1 MRVHDARVL
10 APRRKRIELP
20 TPLRIAFL
28 LNPFTLVRP
37 AGDHAPEL
45 ARELTAL
52 GHEVSTFGGAA
63 LPQSGD
69 GRNAVEALGPKRFRP
84 DAIVAYDSL
93 SPAAWLGARTARSL
107 SVPLILVE
115 SGNRSHKGP
124 FSRAGLYLGER
135 LWGPY
140 VRHTASS
147 LVALDPI
154 ARARALIGGFPE
166 ENVVVLPPGIDP
178 RVYRPGLSSASIQ
191 CHGVSGRILLYVGRV
206 ERGRGLD
213 VLVQAFAK
221 TVGQRDDW
229 SLVIAGEGSARAET
243 RASIDRLG
251 IGARVQ
257 WLGRVREEELP
268 GLFSVSTLFA
278 VPALDDVVRGK
289 NIMRAMACGV
299 PVLASDRPSL
309 RALVEPETSGLLV
322 PAGDVTAWTDALRRA
337 SMSPD
342 ARRRW
347 GRRGREIAE
356 SRFSWTHVATTFE
369 SLILRARGT
378 TALQMPV
385 AADVGA
391 DLRVGLRTERV

>member
-1 MRVHDARVL
+1 M
-10 APRRKRIELP
+10 P

-52 GHEVSTFGGAA
+52 GHKVGTFGGAA

-69 GRNAVEALGPKRFRP
+69 GRSTVEALGPKSFAP

-107 SVPLILVE
+107 GVPLILVE

-140 VRHTASS
+140 VRRTART

-191 CHGVSGRILLYVGRV
+191 RHGISGRILLYVGRV

-213 VLVQAFAK
+213 VLIQAFAK

-243 RASIDRLG
+243 RASIDRMG
-251 IGARVQ
+251 IGSRVQ

-268 GLFSVSTLFA
+268 GLFSVSTLLA

-289 NIMRAMACGV
+289 NIMRAMACGL

-322 PAGDVTAWTDALRRA
+322 PAGDVAAWTEALRRA

-356 SRFSWTHVATTFE
+356 SRFSWTHVARTFE
-369 SLILRARGT
+369 SLILHARGT
-378 TALQMPV
+378 TAFDAPRES
-385 AADVGA
+385 DVDARVDAGVGV
-391 DLRVGLRTERV
+391 DLGVGLRTGRV

>member
-1 MRVHDARVL
+1 
-10 APRRKRIELP
+10 LP

-28 LNPFTLVRP
+28 LNPFTLTRP

-45 ARELTAL
+45 ARELSAL
-52 GHEVSTFGGAA
+52 GHEVNLFGGAA
-63 LPQSGD
+63 LPQNGD
-69 GRNAVEALGPKRFRP
+69 GKSAVEALGPKSFAP
-84 DAIVAYDSL
+84 DAIVAYESL

-115 SGNRSHKGP
+115 SGNRSRMGP
-124 FSRAGLYLGER
+124 VSRAGLYLGER
-135 LWGPY
+135 LWGAY
-140 VRHTASS
+140 VRRTART

-154 ARARALIGGFPE
+154 ARARALVGGFPE

-178 RVYRPGLSSASIQ
+178 RAYRPGLSSASIQ
-191 CHGVSGRILLYVGRV
+191 RHGISGRILLYVGRI

-251 IGARVQ
+251 IGSRVQ
-257 WLGRVREEELP
+257 WLGRVREEDLP
-268 GLFSVSTLFA
+268 GLFSVSTLLA

-289 NIMRAMACGV
+289 NIMRAMACGL

-322 PAGDVTAWTDALRRA
+322 PAGDVAAWTDALRRA

-356 SRFSWTHVATTFE
+356 SRFAWSHVATTFE
-369 SLILRARGT
+369 SLILRARGAAAFGSPLGSELEAGVEAGV
-378 TALQMPV
+378 ALSV
-385 AADVGA
+385 DA
-391 DLRVGLRTERV
+391 GLRAGLGTERA

>member
-1 MRVHDARVL
+1 MA
-10 APRRKRIELP
+10 

-45 ARELTAL
+45 ARELAAL
-52 GHEVSTFGGAA
+52 GHEVSTFGGVPVARN
-63 LPQSGD
+63 GD
-69 GRNAVEALGPKRFRP
+69 PPDRVRGVASLGPKRFAP
-84 DAIVAYDSL
+84 DAILAYDAL

-115 SGNRSHKGP
+115 SGTRSYKGP

-135 LWGPY
+135 LWGSY
-140 VRHTASS
+140 VRRTART

-154 ARARALIGGFPE
+154 ARARALVGGFPE

-178 RVYRPGLSSASIQ
+178 RAYRPGLSSALIQ
-191 CHGVSGRILLYVGRV
+191 RHGISGRILLYVGRV
-206 ERGRGLD
+206 ERGRGLE
-213 VLVQAFAK
+213 VLVHAFAK

-251 IGARVQ
+251 IGSRVQ

-268 GLFSVSTLFA
+268 GLFSVSTLLA

-289 NIMRAMACGV
+289 NIMRAMACGL

-309 RALVEPETSGLLV
+309 RALVEPDASGLLV
-322 PAGDVTAWTDALRRA
+322 PAGDAAAWTDALRRA

-356 SRFSWTHVATTFE
+356 SRLSWSHVASTFE

-378 TALQMPV
+378 TAFDAPLDSGV
-385 AADVGA
+385 AAG
-391 DLRVGLRTERV
+391 LRVGLRTERI